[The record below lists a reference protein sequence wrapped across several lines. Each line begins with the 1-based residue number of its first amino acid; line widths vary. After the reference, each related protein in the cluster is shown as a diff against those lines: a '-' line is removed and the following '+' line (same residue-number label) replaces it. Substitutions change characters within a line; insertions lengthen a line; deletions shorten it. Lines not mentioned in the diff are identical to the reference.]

1 MGILLTTI
9 AAAAVWIVL
18 LSLGIKP
25 FDALL
30 VGLLMVLIAAT
41 AHLLAPALP
50 GAEAASEAR
59 RSLHPSLTRI

>member
-30 VGLLMVLIAAT
+30 VGVLMIFLAAT
-41 AHLLAPALP
+41 AHLFAPALP
-50 GAEAASEAR
+50 GAR
-59 RSLHPSLTRI
+59 RRAKPTDRYTPR

>member
-18 LSLGIKP
+18 LSLGVKP

-30 VGLLMVLIAAT
+30 VGMLMVLIAAT
-41 AHLLAPALP
+41 AHLFAPTLP
-50 GAEAASEAR
+50 GTR
-59 RSLHPSLTRI
+59 RREKPTDHYTPR

>member
-9 AAAAVWIVL
+9 AAAATWVVL
-18 LSLGIKP
+18 LSLGVKP

-30 VGLLMVLIAAT
+30 VGILMVLIAAT

-50 GAEAASEAR
+50 GTR
-59 RSLHPSLTRI
+59 RRVKPTDHYTPR